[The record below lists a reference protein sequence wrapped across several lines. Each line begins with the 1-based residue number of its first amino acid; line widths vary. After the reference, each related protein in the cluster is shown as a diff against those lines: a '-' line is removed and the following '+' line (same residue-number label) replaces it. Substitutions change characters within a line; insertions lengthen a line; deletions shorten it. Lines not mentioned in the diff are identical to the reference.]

1 MRTRA
6 LYMRMRAKACMRAA
20 GAYTIIGKVRF
31 RLHFVVKC
39 GTIMSLI

>member
-6 LYMRMRAKACMRAA
+6 RARMRAA
-20 GAYTIIGKVRF
+20 GVYTIIGKVRF

>member
-1 MRTRA
+1 
-6 LYMRMRAKACMRAA
+6 MRMSAMAYMRAA
-20 GAYTIIGKVRF
+20 EAYTIIGKVRF

>member
-1 MRTRA
+1 
-6 LYMRMRAKACMRAA
+6 MRAQACMRATE
-20 GAYTIIGKVRF
+20 AYTIIGKVRF

>member
-6 LYMRMRAKACMRAA
+6 RACMRAA
-20 GAYTIIGKVRF
+20 GTYTIISKVRF